1 MSRCFFTAHL
11 MYTGLQSN
19 GQFVKVKQNAGIR
32 HTCWYHVSKY
42 LDIMSKNGTKTN
54 KRKSFTKEV
63 NLPDPK
69 RNKPA
74 LSGCEIN
81 NEGLFDEAFGPE
93 YQIER
98 TPDLKMTAWE
108 SQECKAKI
116 RTWLVTYGPHFASL
130 LPKIMR
136 NCEPSLYPL
145 LVNALLPILQVSD
158 CIVKISNVMVERLT
172 EEQMGEVAEEI
183 VHRSH
188 QNSLSTEPVGPSGTI
203 DTTDIKEV
211 REFLIFMEEMIKSK
225 NFENKGRVELM
236 IHNRAK
242 PKGEE
247 CTVVLEAKKTMTDD
261 DDAGFF
267 QTAAY
272 MVIGNVQY
280 GVYTSHKTWKFLRM
294 DCVPVEPGSSA
305 VPPPPH
311 CIIRHTDMYDLV
323 KSSYKELDEQAVIV
337 YAHLLEMFDVPNTTD
352 LVASAVAATAELTA
366 AGKRMTALLE
376 K

>member
-1 MSRCFFTAHL
+1 
-11 MYTGLQSN
+11 
-19 GQFVKVKQNAGIR
+19 
-32 HTCWYHVSKY
+32 
-42 LDIMSKNGTKTN
+42 MSKNGTKAN
-54 KRKSFTKEV
+54 KTKSLTKEV

-69 RNKPA
+69 RNKSA
-74 LSGCEIN
+74 LSGCEIKD
-81 NEGLFDEAFGPE
+81 EVLFDEAFGPE

-116 RTWLVTYGPHFASL
+116 RTWLVTCGPHFASL
-130 LPKIMR
+130 LPKIKR
-136 NCEPSLYPL
+136 NSEPSLYPL

-158 CIVKISNVMVERLT
+158 CIIETSDVIVEGLT
-172 EEQMGEVAEEI
+172 EEQTDEVAEDI
-183 VHRSH
+183 VHQSR
-188 QNSLSTEPVGPSGTI
+188 QNSLCNAGDETEPVGHSGTI

-236 IHNRAK
+236 IHDRAK

-272 MVIGNVQY
+272 MVIRNVQY

-352 LVASAVAATAELTA
+352 LVASAVAASAELTA
-366 AGKRMTALLE
+366 AGKRMTASLE